1 MVQLPFPSLSTAENH
16 FTARKVGIAATSF
29 QCQCAAGMH
38 VTRKRAAGRRTSA
51 LFPEILLIWQWWFCR
66 GIYPLTPRV
75 FFHTARKTRLSS
87 ITTLTHLLLP
97 CSRNK
102 TSSWN
107 LPGPLP
113 ASAVIKEAYMR
124 CTEHNR
130 PSLNSHNE
138 MLQAVGVGWV
148 RATATLM
155 WKNWKQNSH

>member
-1 MVQLPFPSLSTAENH
+1 MLYSGLSCSSGSGEVLQRN
-16 FTARKVGIAATSF
+16 IIP
-29 QCQCAAGMH
+29 
-38 VTRKRAAGRRTSA
+38 RA
-51 LFPEILLIWQWWFCR
+51 
-66 GIYPLTPRV
+66 
-75 FFHTARKTRLSS
+75 FFHAAKKTRLSS

-107 LPGPLP
+107 LPGLLP
-113 ASAVIKEAYMR
+113 VSAVIKEAYVH

-130 PSLNSHNE
+130 PNLNSHNE

-155 WKNWKQNSH
+155 RRNWKQNSH